1 MSAIK
6 IYCTDK
12 SQFVE
17 GYILNLNKGKVL
29 EAAINTV
36 KVRMPFNTRSRQ
48 YVGNMAGLEFVVKES
63 DLPEE
68 HQEYSRSKR

>member
-12 SQFVE
+12 AQFVD
-17 GYILNLNKGKVL
+17 GYILNLNKGKFL

-48 YVGNMAGLEFVVKES
+48 YVGSMAGYEFVVKEA